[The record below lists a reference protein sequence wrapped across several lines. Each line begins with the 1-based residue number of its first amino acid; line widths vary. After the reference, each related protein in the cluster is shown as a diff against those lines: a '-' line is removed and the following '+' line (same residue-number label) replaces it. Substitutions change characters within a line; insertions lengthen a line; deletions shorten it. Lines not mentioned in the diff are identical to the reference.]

1 MSDIL
6 EPDEKRFVGINVK
19 EQRIE
24 FIGNFRTYSEMEAE
38 LRRRDLLD
46 DYTDIRD
53 VDSMI
58 FEAELDPEVEVEI
71 DDEDDIYTH
80 ADDDDE
86 EDGSGDED

>member
-86 EDGSGDED
+86 EDGSEDED

>member
-71 DDEDDIYTH
+71 DDDDNIY

-86 EDGSGDED
+86 EDGSEDED